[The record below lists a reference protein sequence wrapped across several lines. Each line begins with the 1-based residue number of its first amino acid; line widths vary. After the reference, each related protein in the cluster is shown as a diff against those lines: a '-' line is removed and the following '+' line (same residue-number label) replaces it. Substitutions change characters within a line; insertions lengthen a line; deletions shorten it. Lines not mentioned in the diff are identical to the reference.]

1 MTLNEFLLVGFAI
14 CLCTVIFG
22 SILEKKDEKNALWG
36 RLVMASYFLGIFL
49 LYLYF
54 SLNDM

>member
-36 RLVMASYFLGIFL
+36 RLVMSAILLGIFL
-49 LYLYF
+49 LGLYF
-54 SLNDM
+54 RLNDM